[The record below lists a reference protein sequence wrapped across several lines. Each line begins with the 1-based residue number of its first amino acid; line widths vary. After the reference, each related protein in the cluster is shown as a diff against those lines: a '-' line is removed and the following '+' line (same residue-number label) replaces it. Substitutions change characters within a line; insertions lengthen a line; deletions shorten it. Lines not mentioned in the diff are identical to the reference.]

1 MNLINNFKLALKYA
15 NYDLYKI
22 KSEIAELII
31 HGRKEGLGNPDYC
44 KITIKNS
51 SIKQDY
57 PVLID
62 LYYKSGEEEVIRL
75 PKQIIIG
82 KFSSIKTQLLT
93 KLETNGYV
101 EIVIKNLAELLIS
114 EKEEVCKPIIF
125 SSIVN
130 FKPQAEYLS
139 REINIKDELFTY
151 RVTYTYTTISSDSKS
166 VSKVYS
172 NILNIPT
179 DVLAKLE
186 SDSVVTLKLN

>member
-1 MNLINNFKLALKYA
+1 MNLINNFKTALKYA
-15 NYDLYKI
+15 NYDLYRI
-22 KSEIAELII
+22 KSEITELII

-44 KITIKNS
+44 MITIKNS

-57 PVLID
+57 PILID

-82 KFSSIKTQLLT
+82 KFSSIKAQLMT
-93 KLETNGYV
+93 KIETNGYV
-101 EIVIKNLAELLIS
+101 EIVIKNLTELFIS
-114 EKEEVCKPIIF
+114 EKEDVGKPIAF
-125 SSIVN
+125 SSVVN
-130 FKPQAEYLS
+130 FNPSVEYLS
-139 REINIKDELFTY
+139 REVNIKDELFTY